1 MKQGWVT
8 SWSCVLLLGSAT
20 AVAAPAREADNLPV
34 PPVPASVVGPR
45 IALPVVPSFTLPRAE
60 GGIHDVREL
69 RVRGRRLLG
78 AQLAVKGYITWIYDC
93 VVALTKPGIPK
104 MDTQLLIDDNPQLCE
119 RPKFY
124 LAASPR
130 AAPEAALWVVDVP
143 RAANK
148 REQIA
153 LSAAQLGMRPPVPRI
168 AVGDLVAVTGTFTLQ
183 SPHGEQSSEGLLVY
197 KHLTHVAPGAP
208 RIATPPPD
216 PSEVAATVE
225 PVVDR
230 TPPSREVVP
239 MRARNES
246 IEDYEGCNRA
256 LDEQQLDAAI
266 VACRRAVDWW
276 SGNHLAWYAL
286 GNARAGRTDWR
297 GARDAYD
304 RAVALRPDAAMYQ
317 LYDGIAWYEVAVRQ
331 AAADEAHRR
340 DHAPDAV
347 NVALRAIARDTTVG
361 GGAWKPYRVAAALAT
376 ADVETPAAFERAR
389 QALSRAAH
397 LAPQLWLASYYL
409 GSVERAQDHAKPA
422 AEAFASAIQ
431 AAPSQADPYIALI
444 KLYRTWDLHDQSLAV
459 ARQASN
465 HVTSGPRASLWFE
478 LGMTYEVTR
487 HDDEALAAFT
497 RAIAAGGTVQA
508 RFQRGQIYA
517 RLGDFVRA
525 RADLVA
531 VLAGEDPSLG
541 FVKQIAHTLLGA
553 VERGQRADRV
563 YLRLPMHYEGQ

>member
-1 MKQGWVT
+1 M
-8 SWSCVLLLGSAT
+8 LGSAT

-34 PPVPASVVGPR
+34 PPVPASVVRPR
-45 IALPVVPSFTLPRAE
+45 LELPAVPSFTLPPVE
-60 GGIHDVREL
+60 DGVHDVREL

-78 AQLAVKGYITWIYDC
+78 AELAVRGYITWIYDC
-93 VVALTKPGIPK
+93 VVALAKPGVPK
-104 MDTQLLIDDNPQLCE
+104 TETQLLIDDNPQLCE

-124 LAASPR
+124 LAPSPR
-130 AAPEAALWVVDVP
+130 AAPESALWVVDVP

-153 LSAAQLGMRPPVPRI
+153 LNAVQLGMRPPVPRI
-168 AVGDLVAVTGTFTLQ
+168 AVGDQVAVTGTFTQQ

-197 KHLTHVAPGAP
+197 KHLVHVAPGAH
-208 RIATPPPD
+208 RIATSPPD
-216 PSEVAATVE
+216 PSEVAATVD

-246 IEDYEGCNRA
+246 IEIYEDCNRA
-256 LDEQQLDAAI
+256 LDDRQLDAAI

-304 RAVALRPDAAMYQ
+304 RAAVLRPDAAMYQ

-331 AAADEAHRR
+331 AADDQAHHR
-340 DHAPDAV
+340 DRAPDAV
-347 NVALRAIARDTTVG
+347 NVALRAIARDTTLG
-361 GGAWKPYRVAAALAT
+361 GGAWKPYRLAAALAT
-376 ADVETPAAFERAR
+376 ADLETPAAFERAR
-389 QALSRAAH
+389 RALSRAAQ

-409 GSVERAQDHAKPA
+409 GNVERALDHARPA

-431 AAPSQADPYIALI
+431 AEPSQADPYIALI
-444 KLYRTWDLHDQSLAV
+444 KLYRTWDFDDQSLAV
-459 ARQASN
+459 ARQASR
-465 HVTSGPRASLWFE
+465 HVTSGRLASLWFE

-487 HDDEALAAFT
+487 HDDDALAAFS
-497 RAIAAGGTVQA
+497 RAIAVGGAVQA

-517 RLGDFVRA
+517 RLGDLARA
-525 RADLVA
+525 RADLEA
-531 VLAGEDPSLG
+531 VLAGADPSLG
-541 FVKQIAHTLLGA
+541 FVKQIAHSLLA
-553 VERGQRADRV
+553 AAER
-563 YLRLPMHYEGQ
+563 